1 MAPRNQKD
9 QQAAEVTQAAV
20 DAPQASPADADI
32 KGAEMASD
40 NKDLAGGRTDGQIL
54 TSEPPAE
61 ADKSSYPV
69 AADAKSHQPPVRST
83 RADVPIA
90 VSMASG
96 AGAHTPPDPGEYDA
110 QGRPRD

>member
-20 DAPQASPADADI
+20 DAPSASPADANI

-40 NKDLAGGRTDGQIL
+40 NDLAGGRVDGQIL

-69 AADAKSHQPPVRST
+69 ADDAKSHQPPVRST

-90 VSMASG
+90 VSMATG
-96 AGAHTPPDPGEYDA
+96 AGQHVPPDPDEYDA